1 MEKTTLMQHIRTAA
15 TKLNGCKLTRLAP
28 ATASLDA
35 IRSTLNLGSREEA
48 RTLVAILDRQCN
60 GRSTDLD
67 DLSTFFQCSA
77 LDAVSLTPAL
87 NALTA
92 KGFIMVENRSERLLT
107 RKLFILCADVFYALI
122 EGRDVHP
129 VPPSANAKFDQFDFC
144 DAVHNLIETRGN
156 NSIGTDKL
164 FYQIGQMEEDYA
176 DMPLVRD
183 LRQQVADPTAR
194 TLFYQMCHDYAAD
207 SDGGHSILNRT
218 LDDLYDRILVR
229 VEVKKQLIEG
239 THPLTAAEL
248 IELRSDDRLNLTDEG
263 ISLLFGSAASAVVK
277 SKAGL
282 DRYQFVDKV
291 HDLIDDARIHSFC
304 DTLHLCRKVQKME
317 CENLQLEYV
326 RKLRDCVIDR
336 EDRLVFYAICYELI
350 DDDQYGID
358 QLNEIYEKSGAIKKR
373 KEFKQEQHMLQK
385 RGLVEVATAGF
396 FNETVLRLTEKGK
409 ELFLGE
415 DVELFEKKTTDKD
428 LIQPEKIAERHLF
441 FSETLDRQ
449 LATLRRSLDE
459 ANYAALRA
467 RLEERHLPTGVA
479 ALFYGL
485 PGTGK
490 TESVMQLARATGR
503 ALMHVDISAT
513 KTCWFGESEKLIKEV
528 FTRYRRLCEK
538 NPKTPI
544 LLFNEA
550 DAVFS
555 KRKDATASSVAQ
567 TENAIQNIILE
578 EMERLNGIL
587 IATTNLA
594 DNLDSAFGR
603 RFLFKIRFDRP
614 TLEAKASIWRDKLPA
629 LTDTEAAELASRFDL
644 SGGEIDNVV
653 RKVLME
659 EVVSGETPSLAMA
672 TRIASEERISK
683 ETRKIGFTC

>member
-15 TKLNGCKLTRLAP
+15 SKLNGCKLTRLTP
-28 ATASLDA
+28 AAASLDA
-35 IRSTLNLGSREEA
+35 ICGTLGLGSREEA
-48 RTLVAILDRQCN
+48 MALVAILDRQCN

-107 RKLFILCADVFYALI
+107 RKQFILCADVFYALI

-129 VPPSANAKFDQFDFC
+129 VPSSANAKFDQFDFC
-144 DAVHNLIETRGN
+144 DAVHNLIETRSN

-207 SDGGHSILNRT
+207 SDGGHSCLNRT

-263 ISLLFGSAASAVVK
+263 ISLLFGPAAPAIVK
-277 SKAGL
+277 SKSGL
-282 DRYQFVDKV
+282 NRYQFVDKV
-291 HDLIDDARIHSFC
+291 
-304 DTLHLCRKVQKME
+304 
-317 CENLQLEYV
+317 
-326 RKLRDCVIDR
+326 
-336 EDRLVFYAICYELI
+336 YELI
-350 DDDQYGID
+350 DDTTIQNRYDTIRLSRKVNKQERANPQLEFVHKLEESLPEVEDRLIFYAICHELID
-358 QLNEIYEKSGAIKKR
+358 DGKFYISQLNEIFERSEAIKKR
-373 KEFKQEQHMLQK
+373 KEFKQEQHVLQK
-385 RGLVEVATAGF
+385 RGWVELSPAGF
-396 FNETVLRLTEKGK
+396 FNETELRLTEKGK

-415 DVELFEKKTTDKD
+415 DVGLFEKKAAAKD
-428 LIQPEKIAERHLF
+428 FIQPEKIAERHLF
-441 FSETLDRQ
+441 FSGALDRQ
-449 LATLRRSLDE
+449 LATLRHSLE
-459 ANYAALRA
+459 ETNYAALRA
-467 RLEERHLPTGVA
+467 RLEKRHLPTGVA
-479 ALFYGL
+479 ALLYGL

-490 TESVMQLARATGR
+490 TESVMQMARATGR
-503 ALMHVDISAT
+503 AVMHVDISAT
-513 KTCWFGESEKLIKEV
+513 KSCWFGESEKLIKEV
-528 FTRYRRLCEK
+528 FTKYRRLCEK
-538 NPKTPI
+538 KTKTPI

-555 KRKDATASSVAQ
+555 KRKDATASNVAQ

-578 EMERLNGIL
+578 EMEKLDGIL

-594 DNLDSAFGR
+594 DNLDKAFER

>member
-15 TKLNGCKLTRLAP
+15 SKLNGCKLTRLTP
-28 ATASLDA
+28 AATSLDA
-35 IRSTLNLGSREEA
+35 ICGTLGLSSREEA
-48 RTLVAILDRQCN
+48 MALVAILDRQCN

-67 DLSTFFQCSA
+67 DLSTYFQCSA
-77 LDAVSLTPAL
+77 LDVMSLMPAL

-92 KGFIMVENRSERLLT
+92 KGYVTLENRSERLLS
-107 RKLFILCADVFYALI
+107 RKQFTLCTDIFYALI
-122 EGRDVHP
+122 EGREVRP
-129 VPPSANAKFDQFDFC
+129 VAP
-144 DAVHNLIETRGN
+144 
-156 NSIGTDKL
+156 
-164 FYQIGQMEEDYA
+164 
-176 DMPLVRD
+176 
-183 LRQQVADPTAR
+183 
-194 TLFYQMCHDYAAD
+194 
-207 SDGGHSILNRT
+207 
-218 LDDLYDRILVR
+218 
-229 VEVKKQLIEG
+229 
-239 THPLTAAEL
+239 
-248 IELRSDDRLNLTDEG
+248 
-263 ISLLFGSAASAVVK
+263 
-277 SKAGL
+277 
-282 DRYQFVDKV
+282 
-291 HDLIDDARIHSFC
+291 
-304 DTLHLCRKVQKME
+304 

-459 ANYAALRA
+459 ANYANLRA

-479 ALFYGL
+479 ALLYGL

-490 TESVMQLARATGR
+490 TESVMQMARATGR
-503 ALMHVDISAT
+503 AVMHVDISAT
-513 KTCWFGESEKLIKEV
+513 KSCWFGESEKLIKEV
-528 FTRYRRLCEK
+528 FTKYRSLCEK
-538 NPKTPI
+538 KTKTPI

-555 KRKDATASSVAQ
+555 KRKDATASNVAQ

-578 EMERLNGIL
+578 EMEKLDGIL

-594 DNLDSAFGR
+594 DNLDKAFER

-672 TRIASEERISK
+672 TRIASEERINK

>member
-1 MEKTTLMQHIRTAA
+1 MQKIRIRREKFLSYAAVRQNSARTLQHKPMRIMEKTTLMQHIRTAA
-15 TKLNGCKLTRLAP
+15 SKLNGCKLTRLTP
-28 ATASLDA
+28 AATSLDA
-35 IRSTLNLGSREEA
+35 ICGTLGLSSREEA
-48 RTLVAILDRQCN
+48 MALVAILDRQCN

-67 DLSTFFQCSA
+67 DLSTYFQCSA
-77 LDAVSLTPAL
+77 LDVMSLMPAL

-92 KGFIMVENRSERLLT
+92 KGYVTLENRSERLLS
-107 RKLFILCADVFYALI
+107 RKQFTLCTDIFYALI
-122 EGRDVHP
+122 EGREVRP
-129 VPPSANAKFDQFDFC
+129 VAP
-144 DAVHNLIETRGN
+144 
-156 NSIGTDKL
+156 
-164 FYQIGQMEEDYA
+164 
-176 DMPLVRD
+176 
-183 LRQQVADPTAR
+183 
-194 TLFYQMCHDYAAD
+194 
-207 SDGGHSILNRT
+207 
-218 LDDLYDRILVR
+218 
-229 VEVKKQLIEG
+229 
-239 THPLTAAEL
+239 
-248 IELRSDDRLNLTDEG
+248 
-263 ISLLFGSAASAVVK
+263 
-277 SKAGL
+277 
-282 DRYQFVDKV
+282 
-291 HDLIDDARIHSFC
+291 
-304 DTLHLCRKVQKME
+304 

-459 ANYAALRA
+459 ANYANLRA

-479 ALFYGL
+479 ALLYGL

-490 TESVMQLARATGR
+490 TESVMQMARATGR
-503 ALMHVDISAT
+503 AVMHVDISAT
-513 KTCWFGESEKLIKEV
+513 KSCWFGESEKLIKEV
-528 FTRYRRLCEK
+528 FTKYRSLCEK
-538 NPKTPI
+538 KTKTPI

-555 KRKDATASSVAQ
+555 KRKDATASNVAQ

-578 EMERLNGIL
+578 EMEKLDGIL

-594 DNLDSAFGR
+594 DNLDKAFER

-672 TRIASEERISK
+672 TRIASEERINK

>member
-15 TKLNGCKLTRLAP
+15 SKLNGCKLTRLTP
-28 ATASLDA
+28 AAASLDA
-35 IRSTLNLGSREEA
+35 ICGTLGFGSREEA
-48 RTLVAILDRQCN
+48 MALVAILDRQCN

-67 DLSTFFQCSA
+67 DLSTYFQCSA
-77 LDAVSLTPAL
+77 LDVMSLMPAL

-92 KGFIMVENRSERLLT
+92 KGYVTLENRNERLLS
-107 RKLFILCADVFYALI
+107 RKQFTLCTDIFYALI
-122 EGRDVHP
+122 EGREVRP
-129 VPPSANAKFDQFDFC
+129 VAPSTNAEFDQFDFC
-144 DAVHNLIETRGN
+144 NAVHDLIDARSNNRIETE
-156 NSIGTDKL
+156 KL
-164 FYQIGQMEEDYA
+164 FFQAGRLEEDYA
-176 DMPLVRD
+176 DMPLVRGLRGLVTD
-183 LRQQVADPTAR
+183 LPAR
-194 TLFYQMCHDYAAD
+194 TLFYEMCRDFAAD
-207 SDGGHSILNRT
+207 SDGGHSNLDRT
-218 LDDLYDRILVR
+218 LSDFYDRILAR
-229 VEVKKQLIEG
+229 VEVKKQLIEN
-239 THPLTAAEL
+239 THPLIAAEL
-248 IELRSDDRLNLTDEG
+248 IELRNDDELHLTDEG
-263 ISLLFGSAASAVVK
+263 ISLLFGPAASAIVK

-396 FNETVLRLTEKGK
+396 FNETVL
-409 ELFLGE
+409 FLGE
-415 DVELFEKKTTDKD
+415 DLALFEDKVTSKD
-428 LIQPEKIAERHLF
+428 LIQPDKIAERRLF
-441 FSETLDRQ
+441 FSGSLDRQ
-449 LATLRRSLDE
+449 LATLRHSLEE
-459 ANYAALRA
+459 ANYADLRA
-467 RLEERHLPTGVA
+467 RLTERHLPTGVA
-479 ALFYGL
+479 ALLYGL

-490 TESVMQLARATGR
+490 TESVMQIARTTGR
-503 ALMHVDISAT
+503 AVMHVDISAT
-513 KTCWFGESEKLIKEV
+513 KSCWFGESEKLIKEV

-538 NPKTPI
+538 TPRTPI

-555 KRKDATASSVAQ
+555 KRQDSTASNVAQ

-578 EMERLNGIL
+578 EMEKLDGIL

-594 DNLDSAFGR
+594 DNLDKAFER

-629 LTDTEAAELASRFDL
+629 LTDAEAAELATRFDL

-659 EVVSGETPSLAMA
+659 EVVSGEAPSLAIA
-672 TRIASEERISK
+672 ARIASEERISK
-683 ETRKIGFTC
+683 GTRKIGFTC

>member
-15 TKLNGCKLTRLAP
+15 SKLNGCKLTRLTP
-28 ATASLDA
+28 AAASLDA
-35 IRSTLNLGSREEA
+35 ICDTLGLGSREEA
-48 RTLVAILDRQCN
+48 MALVAILDRQCN

-67 DLSTFFQCSA
+67 DLSTYFQCSA
-77 LDAVSLTPAL
+77 LDVMSLMPAL

-92 KGFIMVENRSERLLT
+92 KGYVTLENRSERLLS
-107 RKLFILCADVFYALI
+107 RKQFTLCTDIFYALI
-122 EGRDVHP
+122 EGREVRP
-129 VPPSANAKFDQFDFC
+129 VAPSANAEFDQFDFC
-144 DAVHNLIETRGN
+144 NAVHDLIDARSNNRIETE
-156 NSIGTDKL
+156 KL
-164 FYQIGQMEEDYA
+164 FFQAGRLEEDYA
-176 DMPLVRD
+176 DMPLVRGLRGLVTD
-183 LRQQVADPTAR
+183 LPAR
-194 TLFYQMCHDYAAD
+194 TLFYEMCRDFAAD
-207 SDGGHSILNRT
+207 SDGGHSNLDRT
-218 LDDLYDRILVR
+218 LSDFYDRILAR
-229 VEVKKQLIEG
+229 VEVKKQLIEN
-239 THPLTAAEL
+239 THPLIAAEL
-248 IELRSDDRLNLTDEG
+248 IELRNDDELHLTDEG
-263 ISLLFGSAASAVVK
+263 ISLLFGPAASAIVK

-459 ANYAALRA
+459 ANYANLRA

-479 ALFYGL
+479 ALFYGQ

-490 TESVMQLARATGR
+490 TESVMQMARATGR
-503 ALMHVDISAT
+503 AVMHVDISAT

-555 KRKDATASSVAQ
+555 KRKDATASNVAQ

-578 EMERLNGIL
+578 EMEKLDGIL

-594 DNLDSAFGR
+594 DNLDKAFER